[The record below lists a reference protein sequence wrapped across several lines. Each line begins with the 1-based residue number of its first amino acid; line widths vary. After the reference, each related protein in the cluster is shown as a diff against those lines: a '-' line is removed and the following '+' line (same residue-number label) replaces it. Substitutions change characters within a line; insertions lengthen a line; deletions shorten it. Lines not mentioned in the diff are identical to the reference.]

1 MTEKNN
7 KPTPF
12 QRLRM
17 TLDLARLAT
26 WMHDNVNLEHVRE
39 LMASLLP

>member
-17 TLDLARLAT
+17 ALDLARLAT
-26 WMHDNVNLEHVRE
+26 WLHDNVSLEHVLE
-39 LMASLLP
+39 HVASLLS